1 MKRQRQLSNQ
11 NPLIENKVSRPLWRR
26 TVLSGFA
33 LTCLVL
39 SPTSRAVN
47 PPPDGGYA
55 NQNTAEG
62 EDALFSLSSGTSG
75 NTAIGFDALYS
86 TTSGWYNTAIG
97 LNALYSN
104 IDGYSNTASGALAL
118 YSNTGGIYNTASGI
132 AALGFNT
139 TGNSNTA
146 IGYNALYFNSTAKNN
161 TAIGYNALSFSGTGT
176 NNTAVGTQALLGST
190 GNHNIALGYQAGI
203 NLQTGNDDIY
213 IDAHGAK
220 GESNAIRLGRLGVQ
234 KNTYIVGISGSVVAG
249 GVGVIID
256 SDGRLGTSTS
266 SARFKEAIK
275 PMAKASEAL
284 LSLEPVTFRYK
295 KDLDPNGIPQF
306 GLVAEQVAKVD
317 PDLVARDQQG
327 KPYTVRYEAVNA
339 MLLNEFLKEH
349 RKVEAL
355 EATVAKLQST
365 IEKVS
370 ARQEAQD
377 SAPRLVENR

>member
-1 MKRQRQLSNQ
+1 MRHQRQLSNQ
-11 NPLIENKVSRPLWRR
+11 NRLIGNKVNRTLWRR
-26 TVLSGFA
+26 AALTGFA

-47 PPPDGGYA
+47 PAPDGGYA

-62 EDALFSLSSGTSG
+62 EDALFSLSSGISG

-86 TTSGWYNTAIG
+86 NTTGSYNTAIG
-97 LNALYSN
+97 LDALYSN
-104 IDGYSNTASGALAL
+104 IGGSFNTAGGYSALSSNTGGGGNTASGSFALL
-118 YSNTGGIYNTASGI
+118 Y
-132 AALGFNT
+132 NT
-139 TGNSNTA
+139 TGSSNTA

-161 TAIGYNALSFSGTGT
+161 TAIGVDALQFNSTGT
-176 NNTAVGTQALLGST
+176 NNTAIGTQALLGST

-249 GVGVIID
+249 GVGVIVD

-284 LSLEPVTFRYK
+284 LDLKPVTFRYK

-317 PDLVARDQQG
+317 PDLVARDLEG

-370 ARQEAQD
+370 ARQEAKD
-377 SAPRLVENR
+377 SAPRLVENH